1 MLRKCTHKGTSL
13 FSLGEKHTP
22 LSSPLPHTQS
32 LHTDGRV
39 NARFFAASVIMALN
53 VPSRVPESGV
63 REGSR
68 GVCPLL
74 GGTTIL
80 VLRNISE

>member
-1 MLRKCTHKGTSL
+1 MRDFGILTRCKSSRKY
-13 FSLGEKHTP
+13 
-22 LSSPLPHTQS
+22 LPGKRHTQS
-32 LHTDGRV
+32 LHTEGRV

-80 VLRNISE
+80 VLRNISYSDNSR